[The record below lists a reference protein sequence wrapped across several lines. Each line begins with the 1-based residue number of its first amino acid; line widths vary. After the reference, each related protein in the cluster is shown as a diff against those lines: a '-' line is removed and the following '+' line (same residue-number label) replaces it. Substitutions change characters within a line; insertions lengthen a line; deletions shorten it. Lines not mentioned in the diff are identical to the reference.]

1 MFIQSASLS
10 RELQRSP
17 EFVYRLAPSAIVRV
31 FNNQSFAD
39 VLNEAVG
46 SDYKTVYS
54 LNDFPTIR
62 VSFVKG
68 FGEEYRRPKVF
79 YTPCW
84 VEIRLNGPLQWLDRV
99 LNELGHSLEP
109 CSSMS

>member
-1 MFIQSASLS
+1 M
-10 RELQRSP
+10 QRNP
-17 EFVYRLAPSAIVRV
+17 EFVYRLAPGAAVRI
-31 FNNQSFAD
+31 FNNQAFAE

-46 SDYKTVYS
+46 SDYKTVFS

-79 YTPCW
+79 CTPCW

-99 LNELGHSLEP
+99 LNELGGSSLEP